1 MSNSLSVKN
10 MGTSGIPGPVE
21 KKKPD
26 IQQDPSLKVEK
37 GSVVPNKNVGAL
49 RGKFET
55 LAQKNAQG
63 KVLTEQRDKT
73 EQPSS
78 GTKVSDLAKKFGGV
92 KGEEKHVSTTTGPET
107 PTTNKARS
115 PNTPKDTPV
124 SGKISPSSKDNYLE
138 PDSDE
143 ISPSSKDN
151 YLEPDSD
158 ESTFPSGYET
168 DSNDTETDTPVFGN
182 SLGTG
187 RQGTVLPDNSSLSKE
202 ALTHLDSMREKSRDA
217 IAAAKKEAASA
228 TKQAK
233 DHGIS
238 PDTASKLLG
247 FTANAETLGIDLLRK
262 NLGALK
268 GLKQLNLGGITRNT
282 PDELVTNRLKKI
294 FSSVSSELLAT
305 KLSPADVAVL
315 REIRKVHAECSLPLN
330 LAAVRGEE
338 VGLMSKAMGV
348 QTSTFTALLDKAM
361 ANIMADANKA
371 LGGSKQNTYERL
383 TNQILYSVKQQLRF
397 SPQMRIACGVLFTG
411 AEAAAKMQVGNA
423 LAPLQLNKR
432 KKTALLEK
440 IVKEI
445 HTTLPSSSNVDVD
458 RKAPLGQGAFGAA
471 YAGKYNGEKVIL
483 KEIKKDHGDI
493 GYEFLA
499 LDSLANNPHL
509 PKALGVMRGM
519 NDDGTPA
526 TTGILLE
533 QVTGS
538 TFDKTPALLYEQRPE
553 MALHLIGG
561 AIKGLAAMHEQGV
574 AHMDIKVDNM
584 MYDKISNEAKLID
597 FGLAATKDR
606 TELTAFSNVY
616 KYAGTDAVSNP
627 GPDNNN
633 RKAYDMYAIGT
644 ALADMILGMD
654 VRVESMGK
662 NRGWQ
667 SPVSSEKSTAFEKI
681 ALEPIADA
689 INVMCA
695 QKPSD
700 RPTMA
705 QLVDIMAGNPVTFAQ
720 GNGYGIR
727 TTAQVET
734 LQKVFGPEGMI
745 AAGKQACFDYMGK

>member
-1 MSNSLSVKN
+1 MGNPLLVKST
-10 MGTSGIPGPVE
+10 GTSVILTQGEG
-21 KKKPD
+21 KKPD
-26 IQQDPSLKVEK
+26 KAPSSEVGK
-37 GSVVPNKNVGAL
+37 GSVAPNKNVEAL

-78 GTKVSDLAKKFGGV
+78 GTNVRELAKKFGDV

-124 SGKISPSSKDNYLE
+124 SG
-138 PDSDE
+138 
-143 ISPSSKDN
+143 
-151 YLEPDSD
+151 
-158 ESTFPSGYET
+158 
-168 DSNDTETDTPVFGN
+168 N

-187 RQGTVLPDNSSLSKE
+187 RQGTVLPNNSSLPKE

-217 IAAAKKEAASA
+217 IATAKKEAASA

-268 GLKQLNLGGITRNT
+268 DLEQLNLGDITRNT

-361 ANIMADANKA
+361 ANIMADADIA

-397 SPQMRIACGVLFTG
+397 NPQMRIACGVLFTG
-411 AEAAAKMQVGNA
+411 NEAAAKKQVGNA
-423 LAPLQLNKR
+423 LAPLQLNKG

-445 HTTLPSSSNVDVD
+445 HTALPSPDNF
-458 RKAPLGQGAFGAA
+458 KKNTKLGQGAFGAV
-471 YAGKYNGEKVIL
+471 YAEEYNGEKVIL
-483 KEIKKDHGDI
+483 KEIKKEHGDI

-616 KYAGTDAVSNP
+616 KYAGTDAISNP

-745 AAGKQACFDYMGK
+745 AAGKQSCFDYMGK

>member
-1 MSNSLSVKN
+1 MSNSLSIKSK
-10 MGTSGIPGPVE
+10 GTPDIPGPVE

-49 RGKFET
+49 REKFET

-78 GTKVSDLAKKFGGV
+78 GTNVRELAKKFGDV

-124 SGKISPSSKDNYLE
+124 SG
-138 PDSDE
+138 
-143 ISPSSKDN
+143 
-151 YLEPDSD
+151 
-158 ESTFPSGYET
+158 
-168 DSNDTETDTPVFGN
+168 N

-187 RQGTVLPDNSSLSKE
+187 RQGTVLPNNSSLPKE

-217 IAAAKKEAASA
+217 IATAKKEAASA

-268 GLKQLNLGGITRNT
+268 DLEQLNLGDITRNT

-361 ANIMADANKA
+361 ANIMADADIA

-411 AEAAAKMQVGNA
+411 AEAAAKMQLGNA
-423 LAPLQLNKR
+423 LAPLQLNKG

-445 HTTLPSSSNVDVD
+445 HTALPSPDNF
-458 RKAPLGQGAFGAA
+458 KKNTKLGQGAFGAV
-471 YAGKYNGEKVIL
+471 YAEEYNGEKVIL
-483 KEIKKDHGDI
+483 KEIKKEHGDI

-616 KYAGTDAVSNP
+616 KYAGTDAISNP

-745 AAGKQACFDYMGK
+745 AAGKQSCFDHMS

>member
-1 MSNSLSVKN
+1 MSNSLSIKSK
-10 MGTSGIPGPVE
+10 GTPGIPGPVE

-26 IQQDPSLKVEK
+26 IQQDPSLKVGK
-37 GSVVPNKNVGAL
+37 GSVAPNKNVEAL

-78 GTKVSDLAKKFGGV
+78 GTNVRELAKKFGDV

-124 SGKISPSSKDNYLE
+124 SG
-138 PDSDE
+138 
-143 ISPSSKDN
+143 
-151 YLEPDSD
+151 
-158 ESTFPSGYET
+158 
-168 DSNDTETDTPVFGN
+168 N

-187 RQGTVLPDNSSLSKE
+187 RQGTVLPNNSSLSKE

-217 IAAAKKEAASA
+217 IATAKKEAASA

-268 GLKQLNLGGITRNT
+268 DLEQLNLGDITRNT

-361 ANIMADANKA
+361 ANIMADADIA

-397 SPQMRIACGVLFTG
+397 NPQMRIACGVLFTG
-411 AEAAAKMQVGNA
+411 NEAAAKKQVGNA
-423 LAPLQLNKR
+423 LAPLQLNKG

-445 HTTLPSSSNVDVD
+445 HTALPSPDNF
-458 RKAPLGQGAFGAA
+458 KKNTKLGQGAFGAV
-471 YAGKYNGEKVIL
+471 YAEEYNGEKVIL
-483 KEIKKDHGDI
+483 KEIKKEHGDI

-616 KYAGTDAVSNP
+616 KYAGTDAISNP

-745 AAGKQACFDYMGK
+745 AAGKQSCFDYMGK